1 MGDMKIAP
9 YDVWQAITG
18 NGDAMANMVVNKFRM
33 PRILIAILVG
43 IALAIAGCILQG
55 LVRNPLASPDI
66 IGITGGASVAVVLF
80 LAIFS
85 DKNNALT
92 VSIHYMPLA
101 AFVGATIVALFV
113 YLFAWR
119 NDGLSPISLVLIGVG
134 FLGINESGNDFVYVI
149 SANLSSKSSECM
161 DYGYCL
167 RFFMAK
173 CHGTCAVGSHF
184 NGNIIY
190 SC

>member
-18 NGDAMANMVVNKFRM
+18 NGDAMSNMVVNKFRM

-43 IALAIAGCILQG
+43 IALAVAGCILQG

-101 AFVGATIVALFV
+101 AFIGATIVALFV
-113 YLFAWR
+113 YLFAWG

-134 FLGINESGNDFVYVI
+134 FG
-149 SANLSSKSSECM
+149 
-161 DYGYCL
+161 
-167 RFFMAK
+167 
-173 CHGTCAVGSHF
+173 H
-184 NGNIIY
+184 
-190 SC
+190 

>member
-1 MGDMKIAP
+1 ME
-9 YDVWQAITG
+9 Y
-18 NGDAMANMVVNKFRM
+18 
-33 PRILIAILVG
+33 
-43 IALAIAGCILQG
+43 
-55 LVRNPLASPDI
+55 
-66 IGITGGASVAVVLF
+66 GGASVAVVLF

-101 AFVGATIVALFV
+101 AFAGATIVAFFV

-134 FLGINESGNDFVYVI
+134 FWGINESSNNFIDVV
-149 SANLSSKSSECM
+149 SPNLSSESSECM
-161 DYGYCL
+161 DYRYCL
-167 RFFMAK
+167 WLFVAK
-173 CHGTCAVGSHF
+173 RYDTCAVGFYF

-190 SC
+190 SGLDI

>member
-1 MGDMKIAP
+1 MYKRACLVLLSLLVVLIGLFFASAGMGDMKIAP

-18 NGDAMANMVVNKFRM
+18 NGDAMSNMVVNKFRM
-33 PRILIAILVG
+33 PRYHRDYG
-43 IALAIAGCILQG
+43 RGKCCSCI
-55 LVRNPLASPDI
+55 V
-66 IGITGGASVAVVLF
+66 

-101 AFVGATIVALFV
+101 TFVGATIVALFV

-134 FLGINESGNDFVYVI
+134 FWALTKAATTLFMLLAPIYQASQANVWITGTVYGSSWQNVMVLAPWVLILTVI
-149 SANLSSKSSECM
+149 SFIAL
-161 DYGYCL
+161 D
-167 RFFMAK
+167 
-173 CHGTCAVGSHF
+173 
-184 NGNIIY
+184 I
-190 SC
+190 